1 MHSEF
6 TKAANCI
13 AEKNVCEQELE
24 IAGIFIVN
32 SFDIKDG

>member
-6 TKAANCI
+6 TAAASWREN
-13 AEKNVCEQELE
+13 CEQELE

-32 SFDIKDG
+32 SLTEKMVKIK